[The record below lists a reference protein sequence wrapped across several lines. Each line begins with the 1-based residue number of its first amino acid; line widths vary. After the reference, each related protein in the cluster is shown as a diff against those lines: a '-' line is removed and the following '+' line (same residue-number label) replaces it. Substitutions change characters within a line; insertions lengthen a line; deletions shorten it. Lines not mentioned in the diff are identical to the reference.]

1 VSIQLAAKLGDPVS
15 LAELFTDVEAL
26 LPLAARAQFGVVGE
40 SGFPGIVMLAPFPV
54 AEVVRRGRR
63 YREDFSKWDRKDVE
77 VELGTVASV
86 RLGVEHRASIH
97 ESEFGDDPSPIELEA
112 DPYVSGFHVR
122 LDAGYLRTKATF
134 CLAVLLATAIAR
146 RSGSRIHDDTGYL
159 RQGEWVEVSTVL
171 AMFEKY
177 SGAQSFEAFADAFC
191 NDIGLAPHWPD
202 SATLV
207 GTLPMAN

>member
-40 SGFPGIVMLAPFPV
+40 SGSPGSVMLAPFPV
-54 AEVVRRGRR
+54 AEVVRRGR
-63 YREDFSKWDRKDVE
+63 YQEDFSKWDREDVD

-97 ESEFGDDPSPIELEA
+97 ESEFGADPSPIELEE
-112 DPYVSGFHVR
+112 DPHVSGFHVH

-146 RSGSRIHDDTGYL
+146 RSGSRIHDDAGHL

-191 NDIGLAPHWPD
+191 NDLEFAPSWPD